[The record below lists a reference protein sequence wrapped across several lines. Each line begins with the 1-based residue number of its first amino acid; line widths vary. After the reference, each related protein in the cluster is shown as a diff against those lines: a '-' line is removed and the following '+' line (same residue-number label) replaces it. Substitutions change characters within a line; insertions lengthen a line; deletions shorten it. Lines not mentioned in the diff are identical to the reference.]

1 MPEIISTVTTDLRFL
16 QVVYNIKNCIK
27 FPTIKLWRASF
38 FKMAVANKW
47 LDETTEFS
55 WTLNVTTP
63 NTEA

>member
-47 LDETTEFS
+47 LDETTEFH
-55 WTLNVTTP
+55 
-63 NTEA
+63 EH